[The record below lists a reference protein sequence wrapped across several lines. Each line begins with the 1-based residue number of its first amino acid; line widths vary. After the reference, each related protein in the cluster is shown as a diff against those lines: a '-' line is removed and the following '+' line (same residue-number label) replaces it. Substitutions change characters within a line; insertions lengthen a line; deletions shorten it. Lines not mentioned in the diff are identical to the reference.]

1 MNKYKILLLIT
12 AIIQISSNFFTDF
25 SGGSN
30 FSELLIT
37 PAGYTFIIWALI
49 ISLSL
54 VHAIYHAFFDK
65 QTYSQKFYLS
75 LSATYIMFTVWLL
88 AAERSLI
95 LATVIINFTMF
106 FLLRPA
112 FREILQKADLKNIW
126 NKYFLQGG
134 VGTYLGWL
142 TIASIANVGVLLAE
156 YGLQNTTST
165 GQLIQGALVLA
176 AVLNAIWMLKKY
188 DRNIVLFATFWWGF
202 VGILVGLFG
211 RVGTDWLLAETLIL
225 VLILNLF
232 YFRYLKLAR

>member
-1 MNKYKILLLIT
+1 MNKYKILLLIA

-49 ISLSL
+49 ISLCL

-65 QTYSQKFYLS
+65 KVYSSRFYLS

-88 AAERSLI
+88 AAESNLI
-95 LATVIINFTMF
+95 LATVIINFAMF
-106 FLLRPA
+106 FLLQPA
-112 FREILQKADLKNIW
+112 FREVLHKADLKNVW

-165 GQLIQGALVLA
+165 GQIIQGVLVLA
-176 AVLNAIWMLKKY
+176 AVANAILMLKKF

-202 VGILVGLFG
+202 VGILVGLYG
-211 RVGTDWLLAETLIL
+211 RVGTDWLLAETVLL
-225 VLILNLF
+225 VLVLNLF
-232 YFRYLKLAR
+232 YFRYLKL